1 MNATILIFSD
11 FDTFINTL
19 VGLVRNEFSSTPQL
33 QLQRIWIYVIVMYYQ
48 YTWTIDAKVILK
60 IFSSSGKIFWFTHLL
75 VCRKNYM

>member
-33 QLQRIWIYVIVMYYQ
+33 QLQRI
-48 YTWTIDAKVILK
+48 
-60 IFSSSGKIFWFTHLL
+60 
-75 VCRKNYM
+75 